1 MMTLSPVKTIPS
13 QDTLNESADIMRY
26 KFVIRGPNDVT
37 CTMYRNRADL
47 VRLHE
52 ILCERKI
59 TAQLSMLRLP
69 KSFTNKLTAGITKT
83 GFNESQEYFVL
94 AMKLNGNA
102 VKPGN
107 VIEHNG
113 RLWTAVKVAHVK
125 PGKGGAFA
133 QIELRDIRDGTK
145 LNERFRSSETVERVI
160 LDEAACTFLYD
171 EGDHLV
177 FMHSETF
184 EQISIIKDMVGERA
198 AYLQDGM
205 VVTMSSHEG
214 DPISV
219 ELPDTVVMEVVEAD
233 AVVKGQTASSSY
245 KPAILENGE
254 RVMVPPH
261 IESGTRIV
269 VRPEDASYVE
279 RAKN

>member
-1 MMTLSPVKTIPS
+1 MRL
-13 QDTLNESADIMRY
+13 DTLKIAGLTRAENEDE
-26 KFVIRGPNDVT
+26 
-37 CTMYRNRADL
+37 L
-47 VRLHE
+47 
-52 ILCERKI
+52 
-59 TAQLSMLRLP
+59 
-69 KSFTNKLTAGITKT
+69 
-83 GFNESQEYFVL
+83 
-94 AMKLNGNA
+94 MKLNGNSI
-102 VKPGN
+102 KPGN

-160 LDEAACTFLYD
+160 LDEAQCTFLYVD
-171 EGDHLV
+171 SNHLV
-177 FMHSETF
+177 FMHPETF
-184 EQISIIKDMVGERA
+184 EQISINKDMVGERA
-198 AYLQDGM
+198 AFLQDGM
-205 VVTMSSHEG
+205 IVTMFSHDGE
-214 DPISV
+214 PIS
-219 ELPDTVVMEVVEAD
+219 LQMPDTVVMEVVEAD

-261 IESGTRIV
+261 IETGTRIV